1 MRHVAC
7 RAVPLG
13 REGIPVSRPV
23 APNPLARTA
32 EGMTF
37 GVMLPHFGAH
47 ATAARL
53 MAAGELVERLG
64 FDAVWVRDHLLWR
77 PPAHESASSIRFVE
91 PIVTL
96 AALGARTSRIQ
107 LGTSVLI
114 PTRHPLKLAQELAAL
129 SFLTGGRVIAG
140 IGAGHGADELAFGG
154 VDMKNRR
161 VAVIEMIEII
171 RRALAEDHV
180 TVEGEVFNVTDVTL
194 EPKPDG
200 PLPLWFGGPSRTA
213 VEIAAEHAD
222 GYLIGTLPFLTMDDR
237 LAHLHEL
244 EAKTGR
250 RLGLL
255 SVPRV
260 QIDRDR
266 AKARAAVNVA
276 GLVEDGQHHWMKPA
290 SGWWNTLEDVEG
302 AVFAGEPRDIVDGV
316 MKLWDRGFD
325 HFVFDVRFQFGE
337 FEPMLELIANE
348 IVPELRAAM
357 AGDRQPVA

>member
-1 MRHVAC
+1 M
-7 RAVPLG
+7 PLG
-13 REGIPVSRPV
+13 LEGIPVSRPV

-77 PPAHESASSIRFVE
+77 PHAHESASSIRFVE

-250 RLGLL
+250 RLGLV

-260 QIDRDR
+260 QINRDR

-276 GLVEDGQHHWMKPA
+276 GLVEDGQHHWTKPA

-337 FEPMLELIANE
+337 FESMLELIANE

-357 AGDRQPVA
+357 AGGRQPVA